1 VRITTF
7 QLSLVL
13 IVVITLV
20 NASWAMR
27 DHTPPMWDQSNY
39 LHDTWAYMQALDH
52 GGVRGLIHAIHHTDP
67 YRPPLFTVVLLPLSY
82 VFGAGMAAGLALN
95 VILWPILLLA
105 TSAVAAELFGER
117 ARILAILVLAPM
129 PLLVATSHT
138 VLQEFPLVTLIVLV
152 ILSAL
157 RTRLFVRPI
166 ASAALGLTL
175 GLGML
180 TKLSFFTGVMGP
192 LAVVA
197 SFALVSRVRAAGI
210 GWRGVLLPIRN
221 IGLAAGIAGALICA
235 WYVPNFAA
243 TMAFLK
249 SEFGP
254 NIPGLVSDP
263 LQPLHL
269 GQFAAAQVANMSVLA
284 VLLLIV
290 ALGVS
295 LPRLAILRGR
305 GPWATAAFRGLLL
318 ATWLLGPIVAVAIS
332 TNQDPRYDLAA
343 YPALAVVTGGLLATA
358 PWRIVWPLSLAFTT
372 AVAVSAT
379 LQVNVPGYAPP
390 FLPSQITV
398 MDSSLGQ
405 LSIPLSGS
413 GGLPGGSMGTLATL
427 EYLESQSRGV
437 HGQIRAET
445 IDILEVNPWI
455 NVNNLSYFAAVR
467 HDPFTF
473 WDPTTL
479 DQLNGVPNEQALL
492 SSLESGDYALY
503 VPQPPPVLATNDRV
517 SLLNSPAA
525 ADHMTPAIFDLYQ
538 EAPHSIPIGPSG
550 GQATLVE
557 VLVRR

>member
-1 VRITTF
+1 
-7 QLSLVL
+7 
-13 IVVITLV
+13 
-20 NASWAMR
+20 
-27 DHTPPMWDQSNY
+27 
-39 LHDTWAYMQALDH
+39 
-52 GGVRGLIHAIHHTDP
+52 
-67 YRPPLFTVVLLPLSY
+67 
-82 VFGAGMAAGLALN
+82 MAAGLALN